1 MTDHTPTPREHEL
14 PNGDLAVSSHWV
26 WGVRDATTVAD
37 ADRPLYRL
45 LMDVLADAHVPD
57 CMPARLA
64 TACEELVDA
73 RDTVMNIERGVVD
86 VGNVGYGMSYCH
98 TVRDAID
105 AHRDRDALRLVAVGC
120 SGSKHDVAGAV
131 PAKDLYRRSYW
142 TCKREYGETIGDEWQ
157 IISAEHAVLDPNE
170 RIEHYERTP
179 DDLAGVPVD
188 SSERLPTGE
197 PVTTLLDQWAYRVYV
212 GITRVDFVCF
222 WRRPAGYRTGDPA
235 RPIVP
240 RPTGGTR
247 CVRPA
252 ALRGDLSIWFPFQ
265 EVEQAAGGNGNQ
277 MGWMTDEVAAR
288 DDGRDRR
295 RNRWRRVIARCSP
308 TARTRAG
315 TESRLVWRARTSTNW
330 RHGSRP
336 ASFGISHAIRFAIA
350 ELLDDDAGETNS
362 VTDRTDDTDA
372 GNGTTLMTTDT
383 DDTDDEYTLDD
394 EFGTP
399 AGGSAARRGRPRS
412 TPWTARTRSRRAYS
426 PASWSRRI
434 SSGKRNS
441 TASGWPTSSRRTAVW
456 VSASTTATAAAWRCR
471 TTWKRQSRS
480 QRP

>member
-212 GITRVDFVCF
+212 GITEWISSVSGVDP
-222 WRRPAGYRTGDPA
+222 RDIELEILLGRSYRDPLEE
-235 RPIVP
+235 RGVFD
-240 RPTGGTR
+240 RLR
-247 CVRPA
+247 S
-252 ALRGDLSIWFPFQ
+252 RGDLSIWFPFQ

-277 MGWMTDEVAAR
+277 MGWMTDEVAAATTVAT
-288 DDGRDRR
+288 DG
-295 RNRWRRVIARCSP
+295 
-308 TARTRAG
+308 G
-315 TESRLVWRARTSTNW
+315 TD
-330 RHGSRP
+330 G
-336 ASFGISHAIRFAIA
+336 
-350 ELLDDDAGETNS
+350 GE
-362 VTDRTDDTDA
+362 
-372 GNGTTLMTTDT
+372 
-383 DDTDDEYTLDD
+383 
-394 EFGTP
+394 
-399 AGGSAARRGRPRS
+399 
-412 TPWTARTRSRRAYS
+412 
-426 PASWSRRI
+426 
-434 SSGKRNS
+434 
-441 TASGWPTSSRRTAVW
+441 
-456 VSASTTATAAAWRCR
+456 
-471 TTWKRQSRS
+471 
-480 QRP
+480 